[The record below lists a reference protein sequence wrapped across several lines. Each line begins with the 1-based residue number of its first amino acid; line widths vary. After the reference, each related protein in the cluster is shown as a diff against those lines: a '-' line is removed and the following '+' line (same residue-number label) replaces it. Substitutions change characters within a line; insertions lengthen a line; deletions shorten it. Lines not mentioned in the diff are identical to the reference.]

1 MTLNETAYPV
11 DVTILEPFRVG
22 GKPVPLGPDNPVA
35 AIDGKPI
42 VPGPSLKGALRSALE
57 RLLIARYYKPGSGWD
72 RSHADWQPCLAASQ
86 PSADERDL
94 ESKGLY
100 ARHSCRYPDKDRQPI
115 CPVCY
120 LLGAQ
125 GLPGFVRVP
134 FLIANEFPVEL
145 YSARIDR
152 VTGTVTTGANR
163 PYEFVEPPAVF
174 TGTLY
179 VLEEDSS
186 LGWKLGE
193 ARTLKQLSGG
203 DRWLQ
208 AGRVDVVADLLMPAL
223 KSIQFLGGY
232 RSKGFGRV
240 EVTVRS

>member
-1 MTLNETAYPV
+1 MTQNEKAYQIEV
-11 DVTILEPFRVG
+11 SIQEPFRVG

-35 AIDGKPI
+35 AIAGKPI
-42 VPGPSLKGALRSALE
+42 IPGPSLKGALRSALDH
-57 RLLIARYYKPGSGWD
+57 LLISRYYTAAAGWD
-72 RSHADWQPCLAASQ
+72 RAHADWQPCLAASQ
-86 PSADERDL
+86 PSDDERAL
-94 ESKGLY
+94 APKMYG
-100 ARHSCRYPDKDRQPI
+100 RQSCRYPDRSKAPI

-134 FLIANEFPVEL
+134 FLIANEYPVEL

-163 PYEFVEPPAVF
+163 PYEFVEPPATF

-179 VLEEDSS
+179 VLQDDPS
-186 LGWKLGE
+186 LGWALGA
-193 ARTLKQLSGG
+193 ARSLKQDSGG
-203 DRWLQ
+203 DRWLR
-208 AGRVDVVADLLMPAL
+208 AGRVDVVADLLLPAL
-223 KSIQFLGGY
+223 KSIQYLGGY

-240 EVTVRS
+240 EVRVQG